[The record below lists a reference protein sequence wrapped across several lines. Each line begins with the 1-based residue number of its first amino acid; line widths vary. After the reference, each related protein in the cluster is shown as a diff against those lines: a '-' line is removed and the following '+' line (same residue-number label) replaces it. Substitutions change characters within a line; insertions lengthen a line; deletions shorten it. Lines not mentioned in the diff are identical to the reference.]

1 MHELINWLVQTIGAL
16 GYPGIFLLMAMESS
30 VIPIPSEVVMPP
42 AGYLAQQGQMNIFVA
57 ILCGTLGS
65 LVGAYANYFA
75 AHYLGRPLVLKY
87 GKYVWITEEKFAKV
101 ETFFKEHGEVS
112 TFIGRL
118 LPVVRHLISLPAG
131 LAGMNHLKFSLYTL
145 LGAGI
150 WVTILTYIGYFIGAN
165 QDLIM
170 KYSHQALIGAVLL
183 STGSSSCMSGTI
195 GGKNAVLKATDRTI
209 RSFSYIEFTHVKS
222 TEFTSIIHPF
232 PSQLSA
238 ALYCADRP
246 MYYPIKLI

>member
-1 MHELINWLVQTIGAL
+1 MHELITWLVDTIGVM

-42 AGYLAQQGQMNIFVA
+42 AGYLAQQGEMNIWVA
-57 ILCGTLGS
+57 ILWGTVGS
-65 LVGAYANYFA
+65 LVGAYANYGA

-101 ETFFKEHGEVS
+101 ETFFHRHGEIS

-150 WVTILTYIGYFIGAN
+150 WVSILTWIGYFIGRN
-165 QDLIM
+165 QELIM
-170 KYSHQALIGAVLL
+170 KYSHQALIGVIIFSIVLIAAYIRRHKRKFNIKEPL
-183 STGSSSCMSGTI
+183 VSGD
-195 GGKNAVLKATDRTI
+195 GD
-209 RSFSYIEFTHVKS
+209 
-222 TEFTSIIHPF
+222 
-232 PSQLSA
+232 
-238 ALYCADRP
+238 
-246 MYYPIKLI
+246 